1 MKKNNI
7 LKITFVLI
15 LLGILGGGYWF
26 YRCYV
31 TDRQKLKDLISDDT
45 LYAAEIE
52 TAARKHGLPPELVR
66 AVIKKE
72 SSFRKDH
79 IGDAGEIGLMQIL
92 PRGAAAE
99 WARVNKCAEPTK
111 KELMQVETNL
121 DIGCWYLARCMKKW
135 SDYRHG
141 MELALAEYNAGGKN
155 SARWK
160 PEKKTGE
167 VIHRI
172 DFPTTRKYVTDIMH
186 DYREY
191 LIEREQNS
199 RRKH

>member
-1 MKKNNI
+1 MKKNRVSKLI
-7 LKITFVLI
+7 FLLI
-15 LLGILGGGYWF
+15 LLGILGGGYWCCHN
-26 YRCYV
+26 YAKN
-31 TDRQKLKDLISDDT
+31 RQKLKDLIIDDT
-45 LYAAEIE
+45 LYADEIAS
-52 TAARKHGLPPELVR
+52 AARKHDLPPELVR

-79 IGDAGEIGLMQIL
+79 IGDAGEIGLMQVL

-99 WARVNKCAEPTK
+99 WARVNKCAAPGK
-111 KELMQVETNL
+111 SELMRVETNL

-191 LIEREQNS
+191 LIEKEQNS
-199 RRKH
+199 RTKH